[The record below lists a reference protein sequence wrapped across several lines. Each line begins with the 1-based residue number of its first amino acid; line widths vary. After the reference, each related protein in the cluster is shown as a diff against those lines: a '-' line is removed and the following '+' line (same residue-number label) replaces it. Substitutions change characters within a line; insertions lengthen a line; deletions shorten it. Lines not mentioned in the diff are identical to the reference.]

1 MSSGEEKKKKLGL
14 GGLEMFRGITEW
26 GGVGNEKKSKNILKG
41 KTTQRKLV
49 FNCHIGLGTWIN
61 ADFSWE
67 L

>member
-1 MSSGEEKKKKLGL
+1 
-14 GGLEMFRGITEW
+14 MFRGIPEG